1 MNQNNFTN
9 SPISISFNISG
20 DFLIFLSILVL
31 SFFLIR
37 EIWNWLVKNPKK
49 FGQISKILNSKNN
62 SK

>member
-9 SPISISFNISG
+9 SPISISFNVSE

-37 EIWNWLVKNPKK
+37 KIWNWLIKNPKK
-49 FGQISKILNSKNN
+49 IGQISKVLNSK
-62 SK
+62 K